1 MCISRSVIG
10 AKPLVCAFSVI
21 YKCLLTWTKYEFVEF
36 FSLSTSLWR
45 LGLYYFPSLSPLLPP
60 LNTPAPP
67 LPPKET
73 MVASWL
79 DEMAISWPDIHNSS
93 QAACFQFYLPW
104 FCLCISFLALRDV
117 LAPSTAVFSHLCLF
131 ALAAPQDAHSPIQST
146 WQTLSIPQ
154 DPAEI
159 LPVSICLSASF
170 SHTVY
175 LPHLS
180 SHTWP
185 FKWQHYSHCAIANA
199 PHSPT
204 VATLCSKD
212 DVCHCVCCLSIW
224 YIVDTQWKLVQVSKT
239 MCSCVTRRDM
249 LWFGWNICYLFIHYV
264 QFGEYRKKETRKEEM
279 KLTHNLTPPE
289 IILIV

>member
-1 MCISRSVIG
+1 M
-10 AKPLVCAFSVI
+10 
-21 YKCLLTWTKYEFVEF
+21 LTDLEKIWICEFY
-36 FSLSTSLWR
+36 SLSTSLR
-45 LGLYYFPSLSPLLPP
+45 VRIILFPTSQLSTPLHHTPP
-60 LNTPAPP
+60 PSKKKA
-67 LPPKET
+67 

-79 DEMAISWPDIHNSS
+79 DEMAVSWPDIQNSS
-93 QAACFQFYLPW
+93 PAACFQFYLPW
-104 FCLCISFLALRDV
+104 FCLCTSFPALRD
-117 LAPSTAVFSHLCLF
+117 ASTAVFSHLRLF

-154 DPAEI
+154 DPAEM
-159 LPVSICLSASF
+159 LPVSIYLSASF

-180 SHTWP
+180 SHTRP
-185 FKWQHYSHCAIANA
+185 FKWQHYSHCAIVKA

-212 DVCHCVCCLSIW
+212 DAFHCICCLSTW
-224 YIVDTQWKLVQVSKT
+224 YLVDTQWKLVKVSKT

-249 LWFGWNICYLFIHYV
+249 LWSRWNICYVFIHYV
-264 QFGEYRKKETRKEEM
+264 QFEEYRKKETKKEEM
-279 KLTHNLTPPE
+279 KFTHNLTPPE